1 MTKHFAVYVSAML
14 TVAKILGMTDFSWAG
29 IASIY
34 LLGFF
39 IGSVIEATLVRYYDD
54 HEIS

>member
-14 TVAKILGMTDFSWAG
+14 TVAKILGMTNFPWTG
-29 IASIY
+29 IAGIY

-39 IGSVIEATLVRYYDD
+39 IGGLIEAVLVKYYD
-54 HEIS
+54 EQP

>member
-14 TVAKILGMTDFSWAG
+14 TVAKILGMTNFPWTG
-29 IASIY
+29 IAGIY

-39 IGSVIEATLVRYYDD
+39 IGGLIEAVLVKYYDD